1 MRVLIAAVAVL
12 LSLGAVSSERY
23 EIDQARYF
31 SSPSAEATSRVTLVA
46 EAGAF
51 IATATPERTDAM
63 RRWFEEYDR
72 LLERLE
78 RHDIYVYLRAEENDS
93 DTADAKA
100 DDALGQLEDR
110 LSDRVVR
117 TAQQL
122 GSARIEAMSRAAPL
136 APYRYL
142 LEASLASA
150 AHRLS
155 SAQQRAIDLAVTP
168 VLDAAAATYKRL
180 RKSSDSIAGNQEAY
194 AALLISIAAARNGVA
209 RLRGF
214 DGAADASYFD
224 KAIPQSSV
232 ERTLTAVRASNAY
245 VHYRAVAALAPKP
258 GFSPAPLAIADALP
272 VILAAEQPMGDEY
285 ASAYAALLDAKNRRL
300 EICTA
305 SECDDTGFSLGFAGL
320 ESAVYFGGYTGSVRS
335 VRAVAH
341 ESGHAVHRQF
351 MSRNQ
356 PIAAYNLGP
365 SFMFE
370 SFAIFNEL
378 LFLDHLYRIAPNDE
392 QRAYYLNYFLDDA
405 TFQVFGS
412 AQETDLESAIYR
424 GVETGSVRSADDL
437 KALAVRVFA
446 QYDPRAAEDP
456 TTALYWARDRLFY
469 TDPLYDVNYLY
480 AGLLALQYF
489 TDFERDP
496 AAFSKR
502 YVALLKNG
510 FTDAPAALE
519 RRFLGIDLTDET
531 GLVAGAA
538 AVINARTA
546 ALSKLYGSAPSTRAG
561 YTSRMQV
568 TWKPVR
574 DPAPAVRAKL
584 PGSAF
589 AFPSERKEPL
599 TDAGHVRS
607 AIARFG
613 EVQGVTD
620 GERAQ
625 AFTNIKA
632 AAAYYGV
639 TVSAS
644 SWRDLV
650 G

>member
-1 MRVLIAAVAVL
+1 MRALIVALAAL
-12 LSLGAVSSERY
+12 LSLGAVSSEQY

-31 SSPSAEATSRVTLVA
+31 SSPSAEAASRTTLTA

-51 IATATPERTDAM
+51 IASATPERADAM
-63 RRWFEEYDR
+63 RRWLEAYDA

-100 DDALGQLEDR
+100 DDELGQLEDR
-110 LSDRVVR
+110 LGDRIVR
-117 TAQQL
+117 AAQQL
-122 GSARIEAMSRAAPL
+122 GSSRVETMSRAASL

-142 LEASLASA
+142 LEDSLANA

-155 SAQQRAIDLAVTP
+155 SAQQGAVDLTATP

-180 RKSSDSIAGNQEAY
+180 RKSSDSIASHQEAY
-194 AALLISIAAARNGVA
+194 AALLVSIAAARNGVA

-214 DGAADASYFD
+214 DGAAEASYFD
-224 KAIPQSSV
+224 KAIPRGSV
-232 ERTLTAVRASNAY
+232 ERTLTAVRASTAY
-245 VHYRAVAALAPKP
+245 ARYRAVAALAPKP
-258 GFSPAPLAIADALP
+258 GFSPAPLAIADAIP

-285 ASAYAALLDAKNRRL
+285 ASTYAALLDAKTRRL

-378 LFLDHLYRIAPNDE
+378 LFLDHLYRTAPNDQ
-392 QRAYYLNYFLDDA
+392 QRAYYLNYFLEDA

-412 AQETDLESAIYR
+412 AQETDLEGAIYR
-424 GVETGSVRSADDL
+424 GVDGGSVRTADDL
-437 KALAVRVFA
+437 NALAVKVFA
-446 QYDPRAAEDP
+446 HYDPSSAQDP

-496 AAFSKR
+496 AAFSRR

-519 RRFLGIDLTDET
+519 KHFLGIDLTDET

-538 AVINARTA
+538 ALIDGRTA
-546 ALSKLYGSAPSTRAG
+546 ALSKLYGNAPSTKAG
-561 YTSRMQV
+561 YASWMQV
-568 TWKPVR
+568 TWKPVA
-574 DPAPAVRAKL
+574 DPAHAVRAKL
-584 PGSAF
+584 PESAF

-607 AIARFG
+607 AVARFG

-620 GERAQ
+620 TERAQ
-625 AFTNIKA
+625 AFANIKA
-632 AAAYYGV
+632 AAEYYGV